1 VKEKFGHKLKGFN
14 GLGKIGQIQGIK
26 LVQEG
31 RYEEALPLLSGYSS
45 EKEIKP
51 ILIRCYYKVGQKR
64 ASKDN
69 WSDAQQNFKKIIELG
84 DKSRIIQ
91 SRLNILSELIREPPN
106 LENYYTMG
114 RERKTLRIP
123 HIDKNA
129 YFPQV
134 DNVKCVGI
142 YKWRGDQEASDYW
155 SSLLRCIKR
164 GNTGE
169 AKEAGRIAAI
179 TLLQCISLET
189 PIREEADLILPI
201 PPDPERFKER
211 KFNIPTL
218 LAETVSQYSSIPM
231 FDDILIKNFST
242 EKRAP
247 SSVLST
253 ALGIKKP
260 EEVKGRNIL
269 IIDDITTH
277 GHTFSTCGVK
287 LKKAGANQVFAAALA
302 HSEPTS
308 SW

>member
-1 VKEKFGHKLKGFN
+1 MKEKFKHKLKGFN
-14 GLGKIGQIQGIK
+14 GLDKIGQIKGIELAK
-26 LVQEG
+26 EG

-45 EKEIKP
+45 EKEVKP
-51 ILIRCYYKVGQKR
+51 ILIRCYYKVGQKC
-64 ASKDN
+64 ASKGN
-69 WSDAQQNFKKIIELG
+69 WSDAQQHFKKILELG

-91 SRLNILSELIREPPN
+91 SRLHILSELIKDPPN

-123 HIDKNA
+123 HIDKKA
-129 YFPQV
+129 YSPEIDYV
-134 DNVKCVGI
+134 ICVGV

-164 GNTGE
+164 GSTEE

-189 PIREEADLILPI
+189 SIRREADLIISI

-218 LAETVSQYSSIPM
+218 LSETISKYSSVPM
-231 FDDILIKNFST
+231 FEDILTKNCST

-247 SSVLST
+247 SSILST
-253 ALGIKKP
+253 ALDIKKP

-277 GHTFSTCGVK
+277 GHTFSTCGRK
-287 LKKAGANQVFAAALA
+287 LKEAGGNQVFAAALA